1 MKAVRI
7 HKYEGG
13 PHDLI
18 YEEDVAQPHAMGGEV
33 LIKVYA
39 TGVTRNEIVWI
50 WKNPGISLPLIL
62 GHEFSGL
69 VEEVGSR
76 VTNLRPG
83 DALFGLTD
91 PSSVSRNGAEA
102 EYVIAMD
109 SEIAPKPH
117 SLDHEYAAGVP
128 MAGPTAWQAL
138 FDHAHLSSKDTIL
151 IHGAAGGVGSIAVQF
166 AKWTGAYI
174 IGTAS
179 VNSSSLLKDLGAHEV
194 IDYRKIGFENIVH
207 DVDVVFDTVGEK
219 TLERSWKVLRK
230 GGRLVS
236 VASQG
241 LPTSYENLQ
250 AYFKEKGESHGID
263 ATWFIVHPSRD
274 QLIQIGELIDSG
286 HVKSIVDTI
295 LPLSEAS
302 QAYEGAKGTHK
313 SGKIVLRVIG

>member
-18 YEEDVAQPHAMGGEV
+18 YEEDVTQPHAMGGEV

-83 DALFGLTD
+83 DAVFGLTD

-128 MAGPTAWQAL
+128 MAGLTAWQAL

-179 VNSSSLLKDLGAHEV
+179 GNSSSLLKDLGAHEV
-194 IDYRKIGFENIVH
+194 IDYKKIGFENIVH

-219 TLERSWKVLRK
+219 MLERSWKVLRK
-230 GGRLVS
+230 GG
-236 VASQG
+236 
-241 LPTSYENLQ
+241 
-250 AYFKEKGESHGID
+250 
-263 ATWFIVHPSRD
+263 
-274 QLIQIGELIDSG
+274 
-286 HVKSIVDTI
+286 
-295 LPLSEAS
+295 
-302 QAYEGAKGTHK
+302 
-313 SGKIVLRVIG
+313 